1 LGPAHDVGRALCYW
15 ILKGNGQVLART
27 TVNTITAED
36 VKLNVQHA
44 AIIAAN
50 DKRSRVVLVTADS
63 LQVSGEG

>member
-1 LGPAHDVGRALCYW
+1 VLLDP
-15 ILKGNGQVLART
+15 KKENGQVVAGT
-27 TVNTITAED
+27 TVNTITAEYIK
-36 VKLNVQHA
+36 VNVQHA